1 MNNPFP
7 IEFQKELIN
16 HLNSFTNFETSDLD
30 EALGMHFDTYY
41 EPNVPPFWEYYDFD
55 KYSSEP
61 LWDHITSTSEYDVIV
76 AKYEAIQEI
85 RKLIE
90 NLEDEIYDIIYDR
103 TPDEDDVNLDE
114 ILAEL

>member
-55 KYSSEP
+55 KHVSEP
-61 LWDHITSTSEYDVIV
+61 LWDLLTSTKEYDIIV
-76 AKYEAIQEI
+76 AKYEAINQI
-85 RKLIE
+85 RQAIE
-90 NLEDEIYDIIYDR
+90 NLETEIENIIYD
-103 TPDEDDVNLDE
+103 DEFENDVVLDLSVFE
-114 ILAEL
+114 